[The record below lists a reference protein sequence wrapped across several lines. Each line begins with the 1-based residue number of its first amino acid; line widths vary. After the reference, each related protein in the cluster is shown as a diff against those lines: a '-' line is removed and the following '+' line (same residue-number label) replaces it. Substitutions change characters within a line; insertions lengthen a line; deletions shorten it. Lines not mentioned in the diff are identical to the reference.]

1 MEHFSKI
8 YVAGHNGMV
17 GSAIVRELKRNGY
30 QNIIGKSHSE
40 LDLTVQSEVEDFFA
54 KEQPE
59 YVFLAA
65 AMVGGIGAN
74 MQMPAD
80 FLMQNL
86 LIQCNVL
93 RYAFKYGVKKLMFL
107 GSSCIYPR
115 LAEQPIKEE
124 ALLTGPLEPTNE
136 GYAIAKIAG
145 LKQCQYYR
153 RQYHAD
159 FISVMPCNLYGYQ
172 DNFDINHSH
181 IVSAMIQRF
190 HNAKINN
197 LPNVTIWGTGRV
209 YRELLFAEDMAE
221 ACVFLMNHYEGEDF
235 LNIGYGTDYTVL
247 EIAEMIR
254 EIVGYKGE
262 ILTDPSKPEGM
273 YRKLVDTSK
282 INQLGWHP
290 RHTLENGLQLTYQW
304 FLDHIV

>member
-282 INQLGWHP
+282 INQLGWYP

>member
-181 IVSAMIQRF
+181 IVPAMIQRF

-209 YRELLFAEDMAE
+209 YRELLFADDMAE

-254 EIVGYKGE
+254 KIVGYKGE

>member
-181 IVSAMIQRF
+181 IVPAMIQRF

-282 INQLGWHP
+282 INQLGWYP

>member
-181 IVSAMIQRF
+181 IVPAMIQRF

>member
-181 IVSAMIQRF
+181 IVPAMIQRF

-197 LPNVTIWGTGRV
+197 LPNVTICGTGRV
-209 YRELLFAEDMAE
+209 YRELLFADDMAE

-254 EIVGYKGE
+254 KIVGYKGE

>member
-181 IVSAMIQRF
+181 IVPAMIQRF

-282 INQLGWHP
+282 INQLGWYP
-290 RHTLENGLQLTYQW
+290 CHTLENGLQLTYQW